1 MGIVSCVELRA
12 LCHKYPVIVAS
23 SRLALKLPA
32 PWSPQ
37 NQTSGASDFS
47 HSIDPKRE
55 RTDRLRG
62 QPSSLPAS
70 RIKQIKSKFAFRQAR
85 STRPQKRGSP
95 TGLGENILG
104 TETKSR
110 CPPRPP
116 ILIPTIQ
123 SSPPRK
129 LYNNSNHSRHSLINN
144 YSLSKFSRRKTCTK
158 RQTFLVA
165 HKTLTLSVVTVGYL
179 QPTNFYTLT
188 TSTSTTQDEGSV

>member
-1 MGIVSCVELRA
+1 MRE
-12 LCHKYPVIVAS
+12 
-23 SRLALKLPA
+23 
-32 PWSPQ
+32 
-37 NQTSGASDFS
+37 QTDYEA
-47 HSIDPKRE
+47 
-55 RTDRLRG
+55 
-62 QPSSLPAS
+62 SLPAS

-110 CPPRPP
+110 CPPRLP

-123 SSPPRK
+123 SSPLRT
-129 LYNNSNHSRHSLINN
+129 LYNISNHPRHSLTNN
-144 YSLSKFSRRKTCTK
+144 YSLSNSSGRKTCIK

-165 HKTLTLSVVTVGYL
+165 HKTLTLCIVTVGYL
-179 QPTNFYTLT
+179 QPTNLHTLT